1 MIKECF
7 NLKLKYDYLNQ
18 NLKKMKSS
26 LIKNALID
34 LYISINPTK
43 KSTNEEVNILNNN

>member
-1 MIKECF
+1 
-7 NLKLKYDYLNQ
+7 
-18 NLKKMKSS
+18 MKTS

-43 KSTNEEVNILNNN
+43 KSMNTEENTVNNN